1 MMIKKVTASVKKT
14 EELNVGKNM
23 MAIKARSRNSE
34 FINPGLFN
42 DSLINV
48 RYQ

>member
-1 MMIKKVTASVKKT
+1 MMIKKVTANVKT
-14 EELNVGKNM
+14 EELNVGKQL

-48 RYQ
+48 RFQ